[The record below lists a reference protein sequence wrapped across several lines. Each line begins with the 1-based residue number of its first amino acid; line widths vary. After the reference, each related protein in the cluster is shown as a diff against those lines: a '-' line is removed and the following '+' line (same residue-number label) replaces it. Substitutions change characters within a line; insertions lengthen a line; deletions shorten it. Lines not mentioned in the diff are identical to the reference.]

1 MKKQKSGEP
10 FSEANRK
17 ALNRAKRELEELLG
31 AHLIYPEDKI
41 EIKKGF
47 FVIRK
52 FKQIY
57 QEEFGE
63 GGKIHDGRLF
73 NLMLRIFRFSLEISS
88 IKRYFYQSED
98 GNSSTASTTS
108 DSEEEKG

>member
-1 MKKQKSGEP
+1 MKKQRSGEP

-41 EIKKGF
+41 EVKKSF

-63 GGKIHDGRLF
+63 EAKGHDGRLF
-73 NLMLRIFRFSLEISS
+73 NLMLRIFHFNIGKSS
-88 IKRYFYQSED
+88 VKRYYYQAEEGDAS
-98 GNSSTASTTS
+98 GNSDTS
-108 DSEEEKG
+108 CGKKKND